1 VVQLKTKK
9 TLVLTILVAFIA
21 GIAFAGGFLFASSKY
36 WLNRVQAESA
46 DSKAATNDSNIS
58 LPGLDSNTISDIVE
72 KAGPAVV
79 TIETYV
85 STPSQSNPFFSDPFF
100 REFFGQ
106 FNQAPQQQMK
116 QGIGSGFIISD
127 DGYILTNE
135 HVVSGAQEIQVSIVD
150 IDKPVIARIVG
161 EDEEL
166 DLAVLK
172 VDVNKKLPT
181 LKLGDSSSVNVGNW
195 VIAIGNPYSLDH
207 TVTVGVISA
216 KGRPITVQG
225 RRYRNLLQ
233 TDASIN
239 PGNSGGPLLNLQGE
253 VIGINTAVNSQAQG
267 IGFAIPSDTVKSV
280 LDDLM
285 KEGKVKRSWLGVEIQ
300 DVNQSIANYYELP
313 NLEGVF
319 VRNVV
324 TGGPADK
331 AGIKQGDIIL
341 SVNGTKVNSASEL
354 QDIISK
360 LKPGDKVKLT
370 IWRNIKKISCTVTL
384 GER

>member
-1 VVQLKTKK
+1 M
-9 TLVLTILVAFIA
+9 A
-21 GIAFAGGFLFASSKY
+21 GIVFVGGILFASDNY
-36 WLNRVQAESA
+36 WLNSGQAKGTESESA
-46 DSKAATNDSNIS
+46 SINTSI
-58 LPGLDSNTISDIVE
+58 LPGADSNTISDIVE
-72 KAGPAVV
+72 KTGPAVV

-85 STPSQSNPFFSDPFF
+85 TSQSQSNPYFNDPFF
-100 REFFGQ
+100 REFFSQ
-106 FNQAPQQQMK
+106 FNQSPQQQVR
-116 QGIGSGFIISD
+116 QGIGTGFIISD

-135 HVVSGAQEIQVSIVD
+135 HVVSNAQEIQVSIVGL
-150 IDKPVIARIVG
+150 DKPVSARIVG

-172 VDVNKKLPT
+172 VDVDKKLPT

-225 RRYRNLLQ
+225 RSYRNLLQ

-253 VIGINTAVNSQAQG
+253 VIGINTAVSSQAQG
-267 IGFAIPSDTVKSV
+267 IGFAIPSDTVSSV
-280 LDDLM
+280 LDELM
-285 KEGKVKRSWLGVEIQ
+285 KEGKVKRGWLGVEIQ
-300 DVNQSIANYYELP
+300 DVNQSIADYFELP

-319 VRNVV
+319 IRNVT

-341 SVNGTKVNSASEL
+341 SWNGKNIKNADHL
-354 QDIISK
+354 MDMISK
-360 LKPGDKVKLT
+360 HEPGDKIKLT
-370 IWRNIKKISCTVTL
+370 VWRNMNKTDCTVTL

>member
-1 VVQLKTKK
+1 M
-9 TLVLTILVAFIA
+9 A
-21 GIAFAGGFLFASSKY
+21 GIFFAGGFLFASSNY
-36 WLNRVQAESA
+36 WLNMVQAESA
-46 DSKAATNDSNIS
+46 ESTSAGSDNIF
-58 LPGLDSNTISDIVE
+58 LPGVDSYTISDIVE

-85 STPSQSNPFFSDPFF
+85 SSPPQSNPYFNDPFF
-100 REFFGQ
+100 REFFGRFHQ
-106 FNQAPQQQMK
+106 TPQQQMK

-135 HVVSGAQEIQVSIVD
+135 HVVSNAQEIQVSIVGL
-150 IDKPVIARIVG
+150 DKPVSARIVG

-172 VDVNKKLPT
+172 VDVDKKLPT

-225 RRYRNLLQ
+225 RSYRNLLQ

-253 VIGINTAVNSQAQG
+253 VIGINTAVSSQAQG
-267 IGFAIPSDTVKSV
+267 IGFAIPSDTVSSV
-280 LDDLM
+280 LDELM
-285 KEGKVKRSWLGVEIQ
+285 KEGKVKRGWLGVEIQ
-300 DVNQSIANYYELP
+300 DVNQSIADYFELP

-319 VRNVV
+319 IRNVT

-341 SVNGTKVNSASEL
+341 SWNGKNIKNADHL
-354 QDIISK
+354 MDMISK
-360 LKPGDKVKLT
+360 HEPGDKIKLT
-370 IWRNIKKISCTVTL
+370 VWRNMNKTDCTVTL

>member
-46 DSKAATNDSNIS
+46 DSKAAANNSNIS

-106 FNQAPQQQMK
+106 FNQVPQQQMK

-135 HVVSGAQEIQVSIVD
+135 HVVSGAQEIQVSIVE
-150 IDKPVIARIVG
+150 IDKPVTARIVG

-331 AGIKQGDIIL
+331 AGIKQGDIII
-341 SVNGTKVNSASEL
+341 SWNGKNIKNVDEL
-354 QDIISK
+354 QEMISK
-360 LKPGDKVKLT
+360 HEPGDRVKLT
-370 IWRNIKKISCTVTL
+370 VWRNMKKTSCTVTL

>member
-1 VVQLKTKK
+1 MVQLKTKK

-225 RRYRNLLQ
+225 SRYRNLLQ

>member
-1 VVQLKTKK
+1 VKTKK
-9 TLVLTILVAFIA
+9 TLVLPILVAFIA

-46 DSKAATNDSNIS
+46 ESSSASNESIP

-85 STPSQSNPFFSDPFF
+85 SSPSQSNPFFNDPFF

-106 FNQAPQQQMK
+106 FKETPQQQMK

-135 HVVSGAQEIQVSIVD
+135 HVVSGAQEIQVSIVGL
-150 IDKPVIARIVG
+150 DKPVVARIVG
-161 EDEEL
+161 EDVEL

-331 AGIKQGDIIL
+331 AGIKQGDIII
-341 SVNGTKVNSASEL
+341 SWNGKSIKNVDEL
-354 QDIISK
+354 QEMISK
-360 LKPGDKVKLT
+360 HEPGDRVKLT
-370 IWRNIKKISCTVTL
+370 VWRNIKKISCTVTL